1 MNTRELTG
9 KARGIAS
16 CLSYNDDVHQA
27 AAKHML
33 LEMAHRLDTLDI
45 GVYKE
50 NGGLRLVNGL
60 GKSRH
65 ATMKERILFLLFGII
80 PSVV

>member
-1 MNTRELTG
+1 MNTKELTI

-33 LEMAHRLDTLDI
+33 LEMAHRLDTFD
-45 GVYKE
+45 VRACKKAD
-50 NGGLRLVNGL
+50 GLLLVNGL
-60 GKSRH
+60 GKSRY
-65 ATMKERILFLLFGII
+65 ATWKERSMFRLFGII
-80 PSVV
+80 PTSV